1 MACSK
6 NQTFQSLKT
15 SFGIKIFI
23 LYKALSFGINI
34 CSYLIGSFQNFL
46 EEILTH
52 NFLGRSIEVGFE
64 AFLDLHIGDGGGVTL
79 KG

>member
-1 MACSK
+1 MFK
-6 NQTFQSLKT
+6 KLNIPSLKT

-23 LYKALSFGINI
+23 LYKTLSFGINI

-52 NFLGRSIEVGFE
+52 NFLGRPIEVGLKL
-64 AFLDLHIGDGGGVTL
+64 FLICTL
-79 KG
+79 EMVVGLL